1 MSVRQEVGQRTE
13 EGRGTEEAGRP
24 VHSEGW
30 HFYACCLDGAAI
42 WQNHP
47 GAHSLKGTRG
57 PEVSLQRTVEGVD
70 GEPSE
75 GEAGLSRNTGMNL
88 KGRRKSETVIGGG
101 QENQRCFLSYLS
113 LYLHFWSFFSS
124 FFLDKET
131 LLIFVGG
138 R

>member
-101 QENQRCFLSYLS
+101 QENQRCFLSYLFLFTFIFGLFFPPFFWTRKLCLS
-113 LYLHFWSFFSS
+113 L
-124 FFLDKET
+124 
-131 LLIFVGG
+131 
-138 R
+138 